1 MKRFL
6 ILFLFIGCEIDK
18 NELDASDFLFEKPQT
33 VISKMTRGIN
43 IGNTLEPPQVG
54 EWNNGFIS
62 EYFFDDYVTAGFNT
76 IRIPVRWDKHTLADF
91 PFTVSETWL
100 DTVEQVIDWGLN
112 RNLFLII
119 NAHHDWWLVNNYDS
133 PNTRQ
138 RFHAIWNQIASRFKN
153 KSPQLLFEIIN
164 EPHGMSQENT
174 DELNKD
180 ILNIIRRDNPQRI
193 VIYGGHSWSN
203 SDHLISAAKLNDEYV
218 IGYFH
223 SYDPW
228 EFAGKGNGL
237 WGSDYDISQI
247 KSKFDAVSVWSKN
260 NNIPVIISEFGA
272 IHDCEYNS
280 RMFHYFT
287 YVKEAV
293 KNGFAF
299 QAWDD
304 GGQFKIYERESR
316 KWPEVKDILIHT
328 YSDSPENL
336 KVQYINDTQA
346 YLTWKNNNNQ
356 CSKIIIEKR
365 MDSLFF
371 ESIAELDSDFSEYID
386 SSSDVVNS
394 TYRVISICEN
404 NIRKHS
410 NPFKVTR

>member
-1 MKRFL
+1 M
-6 ILFLFIGCEIDK
+6 C
-18 NELDASDFLFEKPQT
+18 
-33 VISKMTRGIN
+33 
-43 IGNTLEPPQVG
+43 
-54 EWNNGFIS
+54 
-62 EYFFDDYVTAGFNT
+62 
-76 IRIPVRWDKHTLADF
+76 IRDR
-91 PFTVSETWL
+91 
-100 DTVEQVIDWGLN
+100 
-112 RNLFLII
+112 
-119 NAHHDWWLVNNYDS
+119 
-133 PNTRQ
+133 
-138 RFHAIWNQIASRFKN
+138 
-153 KSPQLLFEIIN
+153 
-164 EPHGMSQENT
+164 
-174 DELNKD
+174 
-180 ILNIIRRDNPQRI
+180 
-193 VIYGGHSWSN
+193 
-203 SDHLISAAKLNDEYV
+203 
-218 IGYFH
+218 
-223 SYDPW
+223 
-228 EFAGKGNGL
+228 
-237 WGSDYDISQI
+237 GSDYDISQI

-280 RMFHYFT
+280 RMLHYFT

-316 KWPEVKDILIHT
+316 QWPEVKDILIHT

-356 CSKIIIEKR
+356 CSKIVIEKR

-371 ESIAELDSDFSEYID
+371 ESIAELDSGFSEYID